1 MDVTRAASAVAT
13 LSNLA
18 LSQGT
23 LTPAFSSGTTI
34 YTASVGN
41 AVTSLTVTPTVT
53 DANATVTVNGNT
65 VASGNASGAI
75 NLNVGDNTITVVGTA
90 QDGVTTQTYTVTVN
104 RAAPAST
111 VATLANLV
119 LSQGTLTPAFASGTT
134 IYTASVGNAV
144 TSLTVT
150 PTVTDANATVT
161 VNGTPVTSGNASG
174 AINLNVGDNT
184 ITVVGTAQDGVTT
197 QTYTVT
203 VNRAAPAS
211 NVATLANLVLSQGTL
226 TPAFASGTTIYT
238 ASVGNAVTSL
248 TVTPTVTDANATVT
262 VNGNTVA
269 SGNASGPI
277 NLNVGDNTITVVGT
291 AQDGVTTQTYTITV
305 NRAAPASNVATLAN
319 LVLSQGT
326 LTPAFASGT
335 TIYTASV
342 GNAVTSL
349 TVTPTVTDANAT
361 VTVNGNTV
369 ASGNA
374 SVQSTSTLAITP
386 SPSWAPRRMASQPRP
401 TRSLSIVPLRPRPSP
416 PWQTSSCP
424 RAR

>member
-1 MDVTRAASAVAT
+1 M
-13 LSNLA
+13 
-18 LSQGT
+18 
-23 LTPAFSSGTTI
+23 
-34 YTASVGN
+34 
-41 AVTSLTVTPTVT
+41 
-53 DANATVTVNGNT
+53 
-65 VASGNASGAI
+65 
-75 NLNVGDNTITVVGTA
+75 GTA

-161 VNGTPVTSGNASG
+161 VNGNTVASGNASG
-174 AINLNVGDNT
+174 PINLNVGDNT

-211 NVATLANLVLSQGTL
+211 TVATLANLVLSQGTL

-326 LTPAFASGT
+326 LTPAFASGL